1 MCGIEGRSF
10 GVHWRFYQPANGA
23 ILSSGSEYLASRGR
37 RTLTQRQGR
46 HLSPDCHP
54 VIDASA
60 SEQRE
65 TIMIFAASWA
75 ISARVHNLFRRFA
88 PSNILIRRVH
98 TRTGIK
104 WGPLVGL
111 AAAVLYGLLMLATAT
126 VVRKGGP
133 DWVDLIVL
141 LAFWNTVK
149 FTCLIPVSLIRLVRV
164 RHQERVPMTEHSR
177 LPSDPQIAERA
188 IVLQLLRDD
197 RDEQWSRAELE
208 AELDNVEPL
217 ALSDAIAGLE
227 RHGVVVVQGE
237 HVVASRCARQL
248 DELGLIAI

>member
-1 MCGIEGRSF
+1 VASKTRSSVST
-10 GVHWRFYQPANGA
+10 GRFYPPANVA

-54 VIDASA
+54 GNRRFGVRA
-60 SEQRE
+60 ERE

-75 ISARVHNLFRRFA
+75 ISARLHNLFRRFA

-104 WGPLVGL
+104 WRPLAGL

-133 DWVDLIVL
+133 GWVDLIVL
-141 LAFWNTVK
+141 LAFWNTLK

-177 LPSDPQIAERA
+177 LPSDPRIAERA

-197 RDEQWSRAELE
+197 HDEQWSRVELE
-208 AELDNVEPL
+208 TELDDVEPM
-217 ALSDAIAGLE
+217 ALSDAIADLE
-227 RHGVVVVQGE
+227 RHGVAVVQGE
-237 HVVASRCARQL
+237 RILASRCARHL

>member
-1 MCGIEGRSF
+1 MRFRVLARASARYQSNMSDMTGLARLPAESSVPGDFYLGRRFSVRVS
-10 GVHWRFYQPANGA
+10 GGRFYPPANGA

-75 ISARVHNLFRRFA
+75 ISARLHNLFRRFA
-88 PSNILIRRVH
+88 PSNILIRRTQ

-104 WGPLVGL
+104 WGPLVGV

-126 VVRKGGP
+126 VLRKGGP
-133 DWVDLIVL
+133 GWVDLIVL

-149 FTCLIPVSLIRLVRV
+149 FTCLIPVSLVRLLRA
-164 RHQERVPMTEHSR
+164 RHQERVLQR
-177 LPSDPQIAERA
+177 DRIERA
-188 IVLQLLRDD
+188 IAT
-197 RDEQWSRAELE
+197 E
-208 AELDNVEPL
+208 
-217 ALSDAIAGLE
+217 
-227 RHGVVVVQGE
+227 
-237 HVVASRCARQL
+237 C
-248 DELGLIAI
+248 

>member
-1 MCGIEGRSF
+1 
-10 GVHWRFYQPANGA
+10 
-23 ILSSGSEYLASRGR
+23 
-37 RTLTQRQGR
+37 
-46 HLSPDCHP
+46 
-54 VIDASA
+54 
-60 SEQRE
+60 
-65 TIMIFAASWA
+65 MIFAASWA
-75 ISARVHNLFRRFA
+75 VSARLHNLFRRFA

-111 AAAVLYGLLMLATAT
+111 AAAVPYGLLMLATAT

-133 DWVDLIVL
+133 GWVDLIVL

-164 RHQERVPMTEHSR
+164 RHQDRVPMTEHSR
-177 LPSDPQIAERA
+177 LPSDPRIVERA

-197 RDEQWSRAELE
+197 HDERWSRTELQAE
-208 AELDNVEPL
+208 ASDVEPS
-217 ALSDAIAGLE
+217 ALSSAVKRLE
-227 RHGVVVVQGE
+227 QHCVVVVQGE
-237 HVVASRCARQL
+237 HVLASSCARHL

>member
-1 MCGIEGRSF
+1 
-10 GVHWRFYQPANGA
+10 VKH
-23 ILSSGSEYLASRGR
+23 LASRGR

-65 TIMIFAASWA
+65 TIVIFAASWA
-75 ISARVHNLFRRFA
+75 ISARLHDLFRRFA

-111 AAAVLYGLLMLATAT
+111 AAAVLYGLLMLTTAT
-126 VVRKGGP
+126 VVRRGGP
-133 DWVDLIVL
+133 GWVDLIVL

-149 FTCLIPVSLIRLVRV
+149 FTCLIPVSLVRLLRA
-164 RHQERVPMTEHSR
+164 RQQERV
-177 LPSDPQIAERA
+177 
-188 IVLQLLRDD
+188 LQRD
-197 RDEQWSRAELE
+197 RQRTTTA
-208 AELDNVEPL
+208 
-217 ALSDAIAGLE
+217 DATPAG
-227 RHGVVVVQGE
+227 R
-237 HVVASRCARQL
+237 STNARVRRWARYNRQVS
-248 DELGLIAI
+248 

>member
-1 MCGIEGRSF
+1 LLAAAVRDACRL
-10 GVHWRFYQPANGA
+10 YPPANGA
-23 ILSSGSEYLASRGR
+23 ILSSGSEHLASRGR

-75 ISARVHNLFRRFA
+75 ISARLHNLFRRFA

-126 VVRKGGP
+126 VVREGGP
-133 DWVDLIVL
+133 GWVDLIVL

-149 FTCLIPVSLIRLVRV
+149 FTCLIPVSLIRLVRI
-164 RHQERVPMTEHSR
+164 RHQERVLQRDRQRTTTADATPAGTIH
-177 LPSDPQIAERA
+177 ERA
-188 IVLQLLRDD
+188 GT
-197 RDEQWSRAELE
+197 
-208 AELDNVEPL
+208 PL
-217 ALSDAIAGLE
+217 GA
-227 RHGVVVVQGE
+227 VQ
-237 HVVASRCARQL
+237 
-248 DELGLIAI
+248 

>member
-1 MCGIEGRSF
+1 
-10 GVHWRFYQPANGA
+10 
-23 ILSSGSEYLASRGR
+23 
-37 RTLTQRQGR
+37 
-46 HLSPDCHP
+46 
-54 VIDASA
+54 
-60 SEQRE
+60 
-65 TIMIFAASWA
+65 MIFAASWA
-75 ISARVHNLFRRFA
+75 VSARLHNLFRRFA

-111 AAAVLYGLLMLATAT
+111 ADAVLYGLLMLATAT

-133 DWVDLIVL
+133 GWVDLIVL
-141 LAFWNTVK
+141 LAFWNMVK
-149 FTCLIPVSLIRLVRV
+149 FTCLIPVSLVRLVRV

-188 IVLQLLRDD
+188 IVLQLLSDD
-197 RDEQWSRAELE
+197 CDEQWSRAELE

-217 ALSDAIAGLE
+217 AMSDAIAGLE

-237 HVVASRCARQL
+237 HVVASSCARHL